1 MNTTINEPTRQPQKQ
16 RSKRIELVII
26 PGRSLGPF
34 KLGSYIIPH

>member
-1 MNTTINEPTRQPQKQ
+1 MTTSVNEPTRQPQKQ

-34 KLGSYIIPH
+34 KLGNCIISH